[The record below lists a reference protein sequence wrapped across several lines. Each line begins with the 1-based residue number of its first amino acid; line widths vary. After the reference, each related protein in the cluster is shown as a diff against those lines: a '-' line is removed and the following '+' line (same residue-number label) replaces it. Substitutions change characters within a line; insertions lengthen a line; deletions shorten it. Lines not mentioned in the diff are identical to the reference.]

1 MDAIQRMVRFAVP
14 SPVRRGS
21 RIWRLSLAV
30 CVLLVAGAMSGAAR
44 ADTAC
49 SPPTGSATA
58 ADAGSITTPQAAA
71 GDSSAGGSSAD
82 STDCSA
88 STGSEAGTAP
98 ASPPTAQ
105 PPPATPP
112 SSATTTPSATGTAP
126 TGSGPTVSS
135 AGENSGGSCSEP
147 AGSGNG
153 SGTASAVGAP
163 PTCSPPGTDAGTP
176 AVSDGTSPSAPP
188 AAVGAGSDAPPSTA
202 AGGVAA
208 PGPPSSSGPA
218 QQPRGE
224 PAAPPNNSAMVNT
237 AVSDSSP
244 ALGSSTDVGP
254 IASSGAEPP
263 PGSQST
269 ISVDGTPRRST
280 TEPSSTRAGHVPS
293 PASTQQDL
301 ARVRR
306 QIVVVEHQLA
316 VEAAQHPRLRRLLGR
331 IASLAA
337 SVLSLTAPDGP
348 GAHSTVPFVRD
359 RIVKLDRLLA
369 ALGRLSPSAHGRLTP
384 TMVRLHSLLRSL
396 LRQRATTV
404 PSLGAHAGGR
414 GRPAL
419 GCWCVPARSAGR
431 PPVMTRSALGPPR
444 SMPSTAPATGGR
456 QVRRPLRQHPHHR
469 GTTPPARRADPPA
482 VRWPPGVRAGLGHS

>member
-1 MDAIQRMVRFAVP
+1 M
-14 SPVRRGS
+14 
-21 RIWRLSLAV
+21 
-30 CVLLVAGAMSGAAR
+30 
-44 ADTAC
+44 
-49 SPPTGSATA
+49 
-58 ADAGSITTPQAAA
+58 
-71 GDSSAGGSSAD
+71 
-82 STDCSA
+82 
-88 STGSEAGTAP
+88 
-98 ASPPTAQ
+98 
-105 PPPATPP
+105 
-112 SSATTTPSATGTAP
+112 
-126 TGSGPTVSS
+126 
-135 AGENSGGSCSEP
+135 
-147 AGSGNG
+147 
-153 SGTASAVGAP
+153 
-163 PTCSPPGTDAGTP
+163 
-176 AVSDGTSPSAPP
+176 
-188 AAVGAGSDAPPSTA
+188 
-202 AGGVAA
+202 
-208 PGPPSSSGPA
+208 
-218 QQPRGE
+218 
-224 PAAPPNNSAMVNT
+224 
-237 AVSDSSP
+237 
-244 ALGSSTDVGP
+244 GP
-254 IASSGAEPP
+254 IASIGAEPP

-419 GCWCVPARSAGR
+419 GCWCVPARSAGVHPVALTASR
-431 PPVMTRSALGPPR
+431 PTPGPGGAESRPTAGDDTLRSGSAAIHAVHGARHGRQASRETLAAAHPPPGHNPTGASGGPAGGSVAPGSSGGVGALV
-444 SMPSTAPATGGR
+444 TALAPALLCALLSGLLRVGR
-456 QVRRPLRQHPHHR
+456 PACRPRLLELRPER
-469 GTTPPARRADPPA
+469 
-482 VRWPPGVRAGLGHS
+482 PG